1 VYLSNRTLGQL
12 KGEKMKFL
20 ADMAHKRRWLVLAIW
35 IFAIVGVGGA
45 AKSAGTAFSSSF
57 QLPDT
62 ESSRV
67 QEILSKEFPA
77 QRGDSSQIVFES
89 KEKLTTP
96 ENQAII
102 EKLMTA
108 VANSPIVESVD
119 SPFDPRFAALNP
131 SQNIGFATVHFNSSA
146 QDLEKTEI
154 KQVVEVA
161 KSFESESLQINLSG
175 AVIKLANAV
184 EPSSSEMIAML
195 AAFLVLLYTF
205 GSLVATLVPIVVAVF
220 ALAIGSAFVGLA
232 SNFIN
237 MADFAP
243 ILASLVGLGVGIDY
257 ALFIVTRFRRGI
269 HEGKSVQESIRTA
282 LTTSGR
288 SVLFAGIIVCISMLG
303 LFTVGLSFLSGVG
316 VAAAISVT
324 VSMIA
329 SLTLLPALLSIIGK
343 NIDRLRIPFKK
354 LHSEE
359 EGGNRWKKWADK
371 IQAHP
376 VRWAVSST
384 LILLFI
390 CVPVTQ
396 IRLGASDS
404 GNDAVGTTTRQAYDT
419 LAKGF
424 GPGFNGPITMLADV
438 SKQTSEDAANKA
450 IEIIKAQPEVAAVLP
465 AIPTKNGRYQLI
477 TVYPK
482 SSPQS
487 EETNNFIS
495 ELREEI
501 IPEIQ
506 SETGVSIQVGGI
518 VAIFKDFG
526 DVLTSKLLNFILT
539 VVILSMLLLM
549 ILFRSILIPIK
560 AALMNLLSIC
570 AAFGVVV
577 AGFQWGWFEPIFGT
591 SAGPIESFL
600 PIMLFAILFGLS
612 MDYEVFLVSR
622 IHEEWIKSG
631 NSRDSVS
638 KGLAATGSIITA
650 AAAIMIVVF
659 MAFVF
664 LGERTIQLFGVGLA
678 VAVLIDATIIRSTLV
693 PSLMQLAG
701 KWNWYLPSAIEKRL
715 PKVRLE
721 E

>member
-1 VYLSNRTLGQL
+1 
-12 KGEKMKFL
+12 MKFL
-20 ADMAHKRRWLVLAIW
+20 ADIAHKRRWIVLLIW
-35 IFAIVGVGGA
+35 VFLITGVGGA

-57 QLPDT
+57 ELPDT

-67 QEILSKEFPA
+67 QAILAQQFPS
-77 QRGDSSQIVFES
+77 QRGDSTQIVMES
-89 KEKLTTP
+89 QGNLTSA
-96 ENQAII
+96 ENQVTIQKMLA
-102 EKLMTA
+102 EVSK
-108 VANSPIVESVD
+108 SPIVESID
-119 SPFDPRFAALNP
+119 SPFDPRFAALSTN
-131 SQNIGFATVHFNSSA
+131 QRIGFATVHFNDSA
-146 QDLEKTEI
+146 QELPKKEVNAVID
-154 KQVVEVA
+154 VA
-161 KSFESESLQINLSG
+161 KSFETADLKVNLSG
-175 AVIKLANAV
+175 AVIKLANAT
-184 EPSSSEMIAML
+184 PSVKTSEMVAIL

-205 GSLVATLVPIVVAVF
+205 GSLVATMVPIIVAVF
-220 ALAIGSAFVGLA
+220 ALAVGSAFVGLA
-232 SNFIN
+232 SNSIM

-243 ILASLVGLGVGIDY
+243 ILASLIGLGVGIDY
-257 ALFIVTRFRRGI
+257 ALFIVTRFRRAI
-269 HEGKSVQESIRTA
+269 HEGKSVQESIRIA
-282 LTTSGR
+282 MTTSGR

-316 VAAAISVT
+316 VAAAISV
-324 VSMIA
+324 VISMIA
-329 SLTLLPALLSIIGK
+329 SITLLPALLSIIGK
-343 NIDRLRIPFKK
+343 NIDRLKIPFKK

-359 EGGNRWKKWADK
+359 EGGKGWKKWADK
-371 IQAHP
+371 IQTHP

-390 CVPVTQ
+390 CLPVTQ

-438 SKQTSEDAANKA
+438 SNQKMIDGTQKA
-450 IEIIKAQPEVAAVLP
+450 IEIIKAQPDVAAVLP
-465 AIPTKNGRYQLI
+465 AIPTQDGKYQLI

-487 EETNNFIS
+487 EETSDFIT
-495 ELREEI
+495 ELREDV
-501 IPEIQ
+501 IPAIQ
-506 SETGVSIQVGGI
+506 KETGVTFQVGGI

-549 ILFRSILIPIK
+549 ILFRSLLIPIK
-560 AALMNLLSIC
+560 AAAMNLLSIC

-622 IHEEWIKSG
+622 IHEEWMKSK
-631 NSRDSVS
+631 NSKDSVS

-693 PSLMQLAG
+693 PSFMQLAG
-701 KWNWYLPSAIEKRL
+701 KWNWYLPSFIDKRL
-715 PKVRLE
+715 PKIRLE

>member
-1 VYLSNRTLGQL
+1 
-12 KGEKMKFL
+12 M
-20 ADMAHKRRWLVLAIW
+20 
-35 IFAIVGVGGA
+35 
-45 AKSAGTAFSSSF
+45 
-57 QLPDT
+57 
-62 ESSRV
+62 ES
-67 QEILSKEFPA
+67 Q
-77 QRGDSSQIVFES
+77 GN
-89 KEKLTTP
+89 LTSV
-96 ENQAII
+96 ENQATIQKMLA
-102 EKLMTA
+102 E
-108 VANSPIVESVD
+108 VAKSPIVESID
-119 SPFDPRFAALNP
+119 SPFDPRFAALSTNQ
-131 SQNIGFATVHFNSSA
+131 SIGFATVHFNDSA
-146 QDLEKTEI
+146 QELPKDEVNAI
-154 KQVVEVA
+154 VDVA
-161 KSFESESLQINLSG
+161 KSFETADLKVNLSG
-175 AVIKLANAV
+175 AVIKMANAT
-184 EPSSSEMIAML
+184 PSVKTSEIVAIL

-205 GSLVATLVPIVVAVF
+205 GSLVATMVPIIVAVF
-220 ALAIGSAFVGLA
+220 ALAVGSALVGIA
-232 SNFIN
+232 SNSIM

-243 ILASLVGLGVGIDY
+243 ILASLIGLGVGIDY
-257 ALFIVTRFRRGI
+257 ALFIVTRFRRAI
-269 HEGKSVQESIRTA
+269 HEGKSVQESIRIA
-282 LTTSGR
+282 MTTSGR

-316 VAAAISVT
+316 VASAISVII
-324 VSMIA
+324 SMIA
-329 SLTLLPALLSIIGK
+329 SITLLPALLSVIGK
-343 NIDRLRIPFKK
+343 NIDRLKIPFKK

-359 EGGNRWKKWADK
+359 EGGKGWKKWAER

-376 VRWAVSST
+376 VRWAISST

-390 CVPVTQ
+390 CLPVTQ

-438 SKQTSEDAANKA
+438 SNQKSIDGTQKA
-450 IEIIKAQPEVAAVLP
+450 IEIIKAQPDVAAILP
-465 AIPTKNGRYQLI
+465 AIPTQDGKYQLI
-477 TVYPK
+477 TIYPK

-487 EETNNFIS
+487 EETSDFIT
-495 ELREEI
+495 ELREDV
-501 IPEIQ
+501 IPTIEK
-506 SETGVSIQVGGI
+506 ETGVTFQVGGI

-549 ILFRSILIPIK
+549 ILFRSLLIPIK
-560 AALMNLLSIC
+560 AATMNLLSIC

-622 IHEEWIKSG
+622 IHEEWMKSK
-631 NSRDSVS
+631 NSKDSVS

-678 VAVLIDATIIRSTLV
+678 VAVLIDATIIRSNLV
-693 PSLMQLAG
+693 PSVMQLAG
-701 KWNWYLPSAIEKRL
+701 KWNWYLPSAIDKRL
-715 PKVRLE
+715 PKIRLE

>member
-1 VYLSNRTLGQL
+1 
-12 KGEKMKFL
+12 MKFL
-20 ADMAHKRRWLVLAIW
+20 ADLAHKRRWIVVAVWL
-35 IFAIVGVGGA
+35 FAMVGIGGA
-45 AKSAGTAFSSSF
+45 AQSAGTAFSSSF
-57 QLPDT
+57 ELPDT

-67 QEILSKEFPA
+67 QEILSQQFPA
-77 QRGDSSQIVFES
+77 QRGDSTQIVIES
-89 KEKLTTP
+89 QSQLTSA
-96 ENQAII
+96 ENQATI
-102 EKLMTA
+102 ERMLDK
-108 VANSPIVESVD
+108 VATSPIVESID
-119 SPFDPRFAALNP
+119 SPFDPRFAAL
-131 SQNIGFATVHFNSSA
+131 SEEQKIGFATVHFNDSA
-146 QDLEKTEI
+146 QELPKEEI
-154 KQVVEVA
+154 NKVVDIA
-161 KSFESESLQINLSG
+161 KSFETSDLKINLSG
-175 AVIKLANAV
+175 AVIKLANSAPSVKTSEIVAV
-184 EPSSSEMIAML
+184 L

-205 GSLVATLVPIVVAVF
+205 GSLVATMVPIIVAVF
-220 ALAIGSAFVGLA
+220 ALAVGSALVGLV
-232 SNFIN
+232 SNSIM

-257 ALFIVTRFRRGI
+257 ALFIVTRFRRAI
-269 HEGKSVQESIRTA
+269 HEGKTVHESIRIA

-288 SVLFAGIIVCISMLG
+288 SVLFAGMIVCISMLG
-303 LFTVGLSFLSGVG
+303 LFTIGLSFLSGVG

-324 VSMIA
+324 ISMIA

-343 NIDRLRIPFKK
+343 NIDRLKIPFKK

-359 EGGNRWKKWADK
+359 EGGKGWKKWADK

-376 VRWAVSST
+376 VRWAVSSI
-384 LILLFI
+384 LVLLFI

-438 SKQTSEDAANKA
+438 SNQNSAEAAQTA
-450 IEIIKAQPEVAAVLP
+450 IEMIKSQPEVATVLP
-465 AIPTKNGRYQLI
+465 AIPTRDGKYQLI

-482 SSPQS
+482 NSPQS
-487 EETNNFIS
+487 EETNDFIT
-495 ELREEI
+495 ELRQEV
-501 IPEIQ
+501 IPAIQ
-506 SETGVSIQVGGI
+506 KETGVTFQVGGI
-518 VAIFKDFG
+518 VAVFKDFG

-549 ILFRSILIPIK
+549 VLFRSILIPIK
-560 AALMNLLSIC
+560 AAAMNLLSIC
-570 AAFGVVV
+570 AAFGAIV

-612 MDYEVFLVSR
+612 MDYEVFLVAR
-622 IHEEWIKSG
+622 IHEEWMKSKD
-631 NSRDSVS
+631 SKESVS

-659 MAFVF
+659 LAFVF

-715 PKVRLE
+715 PRIRLE

>member
-1 VYLSNRTLGQL
+1 
-12 KGEKMKFL
+12 MKFL
-20 ADMAHKRRWLVLAIW
+20 ADFTHKRRWIVLLIW
-35 IFAIVGVGGA
+35 VFAIMGIGGA

-57 QLPDT
+57 ELPDT

-67 QEILSKEFPA
+67 QEILSKEFMA
-77 QRGDSSQIVFES
+77 QRGDSTQIVLES
-89 KEKLTTP
+89 QGKLTSA
-96 ENQAII
+96 ENQATI
-102 EKLMTA
+102 EKLLSE
-108 VANSPIVESVD
+108 VRKSPIVDSID
-119 SPFDPRFAALNP
+119 SPFEPRFAALNANQ
-131 SQNIGFATVHFNSSA
+131 SIGFATVHFNGSA
-146 QDLEKTEI
+146 QELPKEEI
-154 KQVVEVA
+154 NKVVDIA
-161 KSFESESLQINLSG
+161 KSFESNDLKINLSG
-175 AVIKLANAV
+175 AVIKLANNA
-184 EPSSSEMIAML
+184 PSVKTSEMVAII

-205 GSLVATLVPIVVAVF
+205 GSLVATMVPIIVAVF
-220 ALAIGSAFVGLA
+220 ALAVGSALVGLA
-232 SNFIN
+232 SNSIM

-257 ALFIVTRFRRGI
+257 ALFIVTRFRRAI
-269 HEGKSVQESIRTA
+269 HEGKSVHESIRIA

-324 VSMIA
+324 ISMIA

-343 NIDRLRIPFKK
+343 NIDRLKIPFKK

-359 EGGNRWKKWADK
+359 EGGKGWKKWADK

-390 CVPVTQ
+390 CLPVTQ

-438 SKQTSEDAANKA
+438 SNQKSVDASQQA
-450 IEIIKAQPEVAAVLP
+450 IDMIKSQPEVAAVLP
-465 AIPTKNGRYQLI
+465 AIPTQDGKYQLI
-477 TVYPK
+477 TIYPK

-487 EETNNFIS
+487 EETSDFIT
-495 ELREEI
+495 ELREDV
-501 IPEIQ
+501 IPAIQ
-506 SETGVSIQVGGI
+506 KETGVTFQVGGI

-560 AALMNLLSIC
+560 AAAMNLLSIC

-622 IHEEWIKSG
+622 IHEEWMKSK
-631 NSRDSVS
+631 NSKESVS

-693 PSLMQLAG
+693 PSFMQLAG
-701 KWNWYLPSAIEKRL
+701 KWNWYLPNFLERKL

>member
-1 VYLSNRTLGQL
+1 
-12 KGEKMKFL
+12 MKFL
-20 ADMAHKRRWLVLAIW
+20 ADMAHKRRWAVLAVW
-35 IFAIVGVGGA
+35 IFAIIAVGGA
-45 AKSAGTAFSSSF
+45 AKSAGSAFSSSF
-57 QLPDT
+57 DLPDT

-67 QEILSKEFPA
+67 QEILSKEFPT
-77 QRGDSSQIVFES
+77 QSGDVSQIVFEAKGKLTS
-89 KEKLTTP
+89 IENKATVEKLIA
-96 ENQAII
+96 E
-102 EKLMTA
+102 
-108 VANSPIVESVD
+108 VATSSIVKSVD
-119 SPFDPRFAALNP
+119 SPFDPNVVALNP
-131 SQNIGFATVHFNSSA
+131 DQSIGFATIHFNGSA
-146 QDLEKTEI
+146 QELPKEEI
-154 KQVVEVA
+154 KKLVEVA
-161 KSFESESLQINLSG
+161 QSYENFGLEINLSG

-184 EPSSSEMIAML
+184 EPSSSEMIAIL

-220 ALAIGSAFVGLA
+220 ALAVGSALVSMT
-232 SNFIN
+232 SNWMEI
-237 MADFAP
+237 ADFAP

-257 ALFIVTRFRRGI
+257 ALFIVTRFRRAI
-269 HEGKSVQESIRTA
+269 HEGKTVHESIRIA
-282 LTTSGR
+282 MTTSGR

-316 VAAAISVT
+316 VAASISVII
-324 VSMIA
+324 SMIA

-359 EGGNRWKKWADK
+359 EGGRGWKKWADR
-371 IQAHP
+371 IQVHP

-390 CVPVTQ
+390 CLPVTQ

-419 LAKGF
+419 LSRGF
-424 GPGFNGPITMLADV
+424 GAGFNGPITMLADTSNQNNGDAV
-438 SKQTSEDAANKA
+438 SRVVD
-450 IEIIKAQPEVAAVLP
+450 IIKAQPDVEAVLP
-465 AIPTKNGRYQLI
+465 AIPTQDGMYQLI

-487 EETNNFIS
+487 EETSNFIS
-495 ELREEI
+495 EFREEV
-501 IPEIQ
+501 IPEI
-506 SETGVSIQVGGI
+506 ERATGVSVQVGGL
-518 VAIFKDFG
+518 VATFKDFG
-526 DVLTSKLLNFILT
+526 DVLTSKLLTFILS

-549 ILFRSILIPIK
+549 ILFRSFLIPIK
-560 AALMNLLSIC
+560 AAAMNLLSIC

-622 IHEEWIKSG
+622 IHEEWIKSK
-631 NSRDSVS
+631 NSKESVS

-678 VAVLIDATIIRSTLV
+678 VAVLIDATIIRATLV

-701 KWNWYLPSAIEKRL
+701 KWNWYLPNFIEKRL

>member
-1 VYLSNRTLGQL
+1 MV
-12 KGEKMKFL
+12 
-20 ADMAHKRRWLVLAIW
+20 HKRRWLVVAVWL
-35 IFAIVGVGGA
+35 FAIVSVGGA
-45 AKSAGTAFSSSF
+45 AKSAGSAFSSSF
-57 QLPDT
+57 DLPDT

-67 QEILSKEFPA
+67 QEILAKEFPA
-77 QRGDSSQIVFES
+77 QRGDSSQIVIEATG
-89 KEKLTTP
+89 KLTSPDNRAT
-96 ENQAII
+96 I
-102 EKLMTA
+102 ERLMA
-108 VANSPIVESVD
+108 EVAKSPIVESID
-119 SPFDPRFAALNP
+119 SPFDPRSAALNAEE
-131 SQNIGFATVHFNSSA
+131 NIGFATVHFNDRA
-146 QDLEKTEI
+146 QELSKEEI
-154 KQVVEVA
+154 KNVVEVA
-161 KSFESESLQINLSG
+161 QSFESASLEINLSG

-184 EPSSSEMIAML
+184 EPSSSEAIAIL

-220 ALAIGSAFVGLA
+220 ALAVGSALVSIT
-232 SNFIN
+232 SNAMPI
-237 MADFAP
+237 ADFAP

-257 ALFIVTRFRRGI
+257 ALFIVTRFRRAI
-269 HEGKSVQESIRTA
+269 HEGKTVQESIRIA
-282 LTTSGR
+282 MTTSGR

-303 LFTVGLSFLSGVG
+303 LFTVGLSFLNGVG
-316 VAAAISVT
+316 VAASISVII
-324 VSMIA
+324 SMIA
-329 SLTLLPALLSIIGK
+329 SLTLLPAFLSIIGK

-354 LHSEE
+354 LHQEE
-359 EGGNRWKKWADK
+359 EGGKGWKKWADK

-404 GNDAVGTTTRQAYDT
+404 GNDPVGSTTRQAYDT

-438 SKQTSEDAANKA
+438 SNQKSADSALRAV
-450 IEIIKAQPEVAAVLP
+450 EIIKSQSDVATVLP
-465 AIPTKNGRYQLI
+465 AIPTQDGKYQLI

-487 EETNNFIS
+487 EETSDFIS
-495 ELREEI
+495 ELREEV
-501 IPEIQ
+501 IPAIER
-506 SETGVSIQVGGI
+506 ETGVSIQVGGL

-526 DVLTSKLLNFILT
+526 DVLTSKLLPFILS

-560 AALMNLLSIC
+560 AAGMNLLSIC

-622 IHEEWIKSG
+622 IHEEWIKTG
-631 NSRDSVS
+631 NSKESVS

-701 KWNWYLPSAIEKRL
+701 RWNWYLPNFIERKL

>member
-1 VYLSNRTLGQL
+1 
-12 KGEKMKFL
+12 MKFL
-20 ADMAHKRRWLVLAIW
+20 ADMAHKRRWVVVALW
-35 IFAIVGVGGA
+35 IFAIVAVGGA
-45 AKSAGTAFSSSF
+45 AKSAGSAFSSSF
-57 QLPDT
+57 DLPDT

-67 QEILSKEFPA
+67 QEILAKEFPT
-77 QRGDSSQIVFES
+77 QSGDMSQIVIEA
-89 KEKLTTP
+89 KEKLTTA
-96 ENQAII
+96 ENQAVV
-102 EKLMTA
+102 EKLMA
-108 VANSPIVESVD
+108 EVATSPIVKSID
-119 SPFDPRFAALNP
+119 SPFDPRTAAL
-131 SQNIGFATVHFNSSA
+131 SADQRIGFATIHFNGSA
-146 QDLEKTEI
+146 QELPKEEI
-154 KQVVEVA
+154 KKIVEVA
-161 KSFESESLQINLSG
+161 QSYENAGLEINLSG

-184 EPSSSEMIAML
+184 EPSSSEMIAIL

-205 GSLVATLVPIVVAVF
+205 GSLVATLVPIIVAVF
-220 ALAIGSAFVGLA
+220 ALAVGSALVA
-232 SNFIN
+232 MTSNWMPI
-237 MADFAP
+237 ADFAP

-257 ALFIVTRFRRGI
+257 ALFIVTRFRRAI
-269 HEGKSVQESIRTA
+269 HEGKSVHESIRIA
-282 LTTSGR
+282 MTTSGR

-303 LFTVGLSFLSGVG
+303 LFTVGLSFLNGVG
-316 VAAAISVT
+316 VAASISVII
-324 VSMIA
+324 SMIA
-329 SLTLLPALLSIIGK
+329 SLTLLPALLSIIGT

-354 LHSEE
+354 LHAEE
-359 EGGNRWKKWADK
+359 EGGKGWKKWADR

-376 VRWAVSST
+376 VRWATSSI

-404 GNDAVGTTTRQAYDT
+404 GNDPVGSTTRQAYDT

-438 SKQTSEDAANKA
+438 SSQKSTEATARVV
-450 IEIIKAQPEVAAVLP
+450 EIIKAQPDVAAVLP
-465 AIPTKNGRYQLI
+465 AIPTQDGKYQLI
-477 TVYPK
+477 TAYPK

-487 EETNNFIS
+487 AETSDFIN

-501 IPEIQ
+501 IPDIER
-506 SETGVSIQVGGI
+506 ETGVSIQVGGL
-518 VAIFKDFG
+518 VATFKDFG
-526 DVLTSKLLNFILT
+526 DVLTSKLLNFILA

-560 AALMNLLSIC
+560 AAAMNLLSIC

-622 IHEEWIKSG
+622 IHEEWIKTG
-631 NSRDSVS
+631 NSKDSVS

-701 KWNWYLPSAIEKRL
+701 RWNWYLPNFIERKL

>member
-1 VYLSNRTLGQL
+1 
-12 KGEKMKFL
+12 MKFL
-20 ADMAHKRRWLVLAIW
+20 ADIAHKRRWIVLLVWVFLIA
-35 IFAIVGVGGA
+35 GVGGA

-57 QLPDT
+57 ELPDT

-67 QEILSKEFPA
+67 QEILAKQFPA
-77 QRGDSSQIVFES
+77 QRGDSTQIVMES
-89 KEKLTTP
+89 QGNLTSV
-96 ENQAII
+96 ENQATI
-102 EKLMTA
+102 EKMLA
-108 VANSPIVESVD
+108 EVAKSPIVESID
-119 SPFDPRFAALNP
+119 SPFDPRFAALSTNQ
-131 SQNIGFATVHFNSSA
+131 SIGFATVHFNDSA
-146 QDLEKTEI
+146 QELPKDEVNA
-154 KQVVEVA
+154 VVDVA
-161 KSFESESLQINLSG
+161 KSFETTDLKVNLSG
-175 AVIKLANAV
+175 AVIKMANAT
-184 EPSSSEMIAML
+184 PSVKTSEIVAIL

-205 GSLVATLVPIVVAVF
+205 GSLVATMVPIIVAVF
-220 ALAIGSAFVGLA
+220 ALAVGSALVGIA
-232 SNFIN
+232 SNSIM

-243 ILASLVGLGVGIDY
+243 ILASLIGLGVGIDY
-257 ALFIVTRFRRGI
+257 ALFIVTRFRRAI
-269 HEGKSVQESIRTA
+269 HEGKSVQESIRIA
-282 LTTSGR
+282 MTTSGR

-316 VAAAISVT
+316 VASAISVII
-324 VSMIA
+324 SMIA
-329 SLTLLPALLSIIGK
+329 SITLLPALLSVIGN
-343 NIDRLRIPFKK
+343 NIDRLKIPFKK

-359 EGGNRWKKWADK
+359 EGGKGWKKWAER

-376 VRWAVSST
+376 VRWAISST
-384 LILLFI
+384 LVLLFI
-390 CVPVTQ
+390 CLPVTQ

-438 SKQTSEDAANKA
+438 SNQKSIDGTQKA
-450 IEIIKAQPEVAAVLP
+450 IEIIKAQPDVAAILP
-465 AIPTKNGRYQLI
+465 AIPTQDGKYQLI
-477 TVYPK
+477 TIYPK

-487 EETNNFIS
+487 EETSDFIT
-495 ELREEI
+495 ELREDV
-501 IPEIQ
+501 IPTIEK
-506 SETGVSIQVGGI
+506 ETGVTFQVGGI

-539 VVILSMLLLM
+539 VVVLSMLLLM
-549 ILFRSILIPIK
+549 ILFRSLLIPIK
-560 AALMNLLSIC
+560 AAAMNLLSIC

-622 IHEEWIKSG
+622 IHEEWMKSK
-631 NSRDSVS
+631 NSKESVS

-650 AAAIMIVVF
+650 AAAIMIVAF

-693 PSLMQLAG
+693 PSFMQLAG
-701 KWNWYLPSAIEKRL
+701 KWNWYLPSVIDKRL
-715 PKVRLE
+715 PKIRLE

>member
-1 VYLSNRTLGQL
+1 
-12 KGEKMKFL
+12 MKFL
-20 ADMAHKRRWLVLAIW
+20 ADMAHKRRWIVMFIW
-35 IFAIVGVGGA
+35 VFAIVVVGGA

-57 QLPDT
+57 ELPDT

-67 QEILSKEFPA
+67 QEILAKEFPA
-77 QRGDSSQIVFES
+77 QRGDSTQIVIES
-89 KEKLTTP
+89 QGKLTSV
-96 ENQAII
+96 ENQATI
-102 EKLMTA
+102 EKLMA
-108 VANSPIVESVD
+108 EVNNSPIVKSVD
-119 SPFDPRFAALNP
+119 SPFDSRFAAL
-131 SQNIGFATVHFNSSA
+131 SADQSIGFATVHFNGSA
-146 QDLEKTEI
+146 RDLPKEEI
-154 KQVVEVA
+154 KKVVEVA
-161 KSFESESLQINLSG
+161 KNFETSDLKINLSG

-184 EPSSSEMIAML
+184 EPNSSEIIAIL

-205 GSLVATLVPIVVAVF
+205 GSLVATMVPIITAVF
-220 ALAIGSAFVGLA
+220 ALAVGSAFVGLA
-232 SNFIN
+232 SNSIM

-243 ILASLVGLGVGIDY
+243 ILASLIGLGVGIDY
-257 ALFIVTRFRRGI
+257 ALFIVTRFRRAI
-269 HEGKSVQESIRTA
+269 HEGKLVHESIRIA
-282 LTTSGR
+282 MTTSGR

-324 VSMIA
+324 ISMIA
-329 SLTLLPALLSIIGK
+329 SLTLLPALLSIIGT
-343 NIDRLRIPFKK
+343 NIDRLKIPFKK

-359 EGGNRWKKWADK
+359 EGGKGWKKWAEK

-424 GPGFNGPITMLADV
+424 GPGFNGPITMLADISNQKSV
-438 SKQTSEDAANKA
+438 DASQQA
-450 IEIIKAQPEVAAVLP
+450 IEMIKSQPEVAAVLP
-465 AIPTKNGRYQLI
+465 AIPTKDGKYQLI

-482 SSPQS
+482 NAPQS
-487 EETNNFIS
+487 EETNDFIT
-495 ELREEI
+495 ELRKDV
-501 IPEIQ
+501 IPAIQ
-506 SETGVSIQVGGI
+506 KETGVTFQVGGI

-526 DVLTSKLLNFILT
+526 DLLTSKLLNFILT

-560 AALMNLLSIC
+560 AAAMNLLSIC

-577 AGFQWGWFEPIFGT
+577 AGFQWGWFEPILGT
-591 SAGPIESFL
+591 SAGPIESFM
-600 PIMLFAILFGLS
+600 PIMLFAIVFGLS

-622 IHEEWIKSG
+622 IHEEWAKSK
-631 NSRDSVS
+631 NSKESVS

-693 PSLMQLAG
+693 PSFMQLAG
-701 KWNWYLPSAIEKRL
+701 KWNWYLPNFLERKL

-721 E
+721 K

>member
-1 VYLSNRTLGQL
+1 
-12 KGEKMKFL
+12 MKFL
-20 ADMAHKRRWLVLAIW
+20 ADFAHKRRWVVLAIW

-57 QLPDT
+57 ELPDT

-67 QEILSKEFPA
+67 QQILSEQFPA
-77 QRGDSSQIVFES
+77 QGGDSSQIVFET
-89 KEKLTTP
+89 KGKLTSP
-96 ENQAII
+96 ENQAIVA
-102 EKLMTA
+102 KLMA
-108 VANSPIVESVD
+108 EVATSPIVLSVD
-119 SPFDPRFAALNP
+119 SPFEPRFAALNP
-131 SQNIGFATVHFNSSA
+131 NQNIGFATIHFNGSA
-146 QDLEKTEI
+146 QELPKEEI
-154 KQVVEVA
+154 KKVVEIA
-161 KSFESESLQINLSG
+161 KSYESPNLDVNLSG

-184 EPSSSEMIAML
+184 EPSSSEMIAIL

-205 GSLVATLVPIVVAVF
+205 GSLVATLVPIIVAVF
-220 ALAIGSAFVGLA
+220 ALAVGSALVGLS
-232 SNFIN
+232 SNWIG

-257 ALFIVTRFRRGI
+257 ALFIVTRYRRAI
-269 HEGKSVQESIRTA
+269 HEGKSVQESIRIA

-303 LFTVGLSFLSGVG
+303 LFTVGLTFLSGVG

-359 EGGNRWKKWADK
+359 EGGKGWKKWADR
-371 IQAHP
+371 IQANP
-376 VRWAVSST
+376 VRWAISST
-384 LILLFI
+384 VILLFI
-390 CVPVTQ
+390 CLPVTQ

-438 SKQTSEDAANKA
+438 SNQNSVDATAKA
-450 IEIIKAQPEVAAVLP
+450 VEMIKAQPDVAEILP
-465 AIPTKNGRYQLI
+465 AIPTQDGKYQLI

-487 EETNNFIS
+487 EETSQFIS
-495 ELREEI
+495 ELREEV

-506 SETGVSIQVGGI
+506 KETGVNIQVGGI
-518 VAIFKDFG
+518 VAIFEDFG
-526 DVLTSKLLNFILT
+526 DVLTSKLLNFIFT
-539 VVILSMLLLM
+539 VVVLSMLLLM

-560 AALMNLLSIC
+560 AAAMNLLSIC

-622 IHEEWIKSG
+622 IHEEWMKTK
-631 NSRDSVS
+631 NSKESVS

-701 KWNWYLPSAIEKRL
+701 KWNWYLPSSLERRL
-715 PKVRLE
+715 PKIRLE

>member
-1 VYLSNRTLGQL
+1 
-12 KGEKMKFL
+12 MKFL
-20 ADMAHKRRWLVLAIW
+20 ADMAHKRRWIVLFIW
-35 IFAIVGVGGA
+35 VFAIVGIGGA

-57 QLPDT
+57 ELPYT

-67 QEILSKEFPA
+67 QEILAKEFPA
-77 QRGDSSQIVFES
+77 QRGDSTQIVIES
-89 KEKLTTP
+89 QGKLTSA
-96 ENQAII
+96 ENQANI
-102 EKLMTA
+102 EKLIA
-108 VANSPIVESVD
+108 EVGKSPIVESVD
-119 SPFDPRFAALNP
+119 SPFDPRFAAL
-131 SQNIGFATVHFNSSA
+131 SADQSIGFATVHFNGSA
-146 QDLEKTEI
+146 RDLPKEEI
-154 KQVVEVA
+154 KKVVEVA
-161 KSFESESLQINLSG
+161 KTFETSDLKINLSG

-184 EPSSSEMIAML
+184 EPSSSEMIAIL

-205 GSLVATLVPIVVAVF
+205 GSLVATMVPIITAVF
-220 ALAIGSAFVGLA
+220 ALAVGSALVGLA
-232 SNFIN
+232 SNSIM

-243 ILASLVGLGVGIDY
+243 ILASLIGLGVGIDY
-257 ALFIVTRFRRGI
+257 ALFIVTRFRRAI
-269 HEGKSVQESIRTA
+269 HEGKSVHESIRIA

-324 VSMIA
+324 ISMIA

-343 NIDRLRIPFKK
+343 NIDRLKIPFKK
-354 LHSEE
+354 LHSED
-359 EGGNRWKKWADK
+359 EGGKGWKKWADK
-371 IQAHP
+371 IQANP

-438 SKQTSEDAANKA
+438 SNQKSVDASQRA
-450 IEIIKAQPEVAAVLP
+450 IDMIKSQPEVAAVLP
-465 AIPTKNGRYQLI
+465 AIPTQDGKYQLI

-482 SSPQS
+482 NAPQS
-487 EETNNFIS
+487 EETSDFITD
-495 ELREEI
+495 LREDV
-501 IPEIQ
+501 IPAIEK
-506 SETGVSIQVGGI
+506 ETGVTFQVGGI

-526 DVLTSKLLNFILT
+526 DVLTSKLLKFILT

-560 AALMNLLSIC
+560 AAAMNLLSIC

-622 IHEEWIKSG
+622 IHEEWMKSK
-631 NSRDSVS
+631 NSKESVS

-693 PSLMQLAG
+693 PSFMQLAG
-701 KWNWYLPSAIEKRL
+701 KWNWYLPNFLERKL

>member
-1 VYLSNRTLGQL
+1 
-12 KGEKMKFL
+12 MKFL
-20 ADMAHKRRWLVLAIW
+20 ADMAHKRRWLVLAVW
-35 IFAIVGVGGA
+35 IFAIVAVGGA
-45 AKSAGTAFSSSF
+45 AKSAGSAFSSSF

-67 QEILSKEFPA
+67 QDILSKEFPT
-77 QRGDSSQIVFES
+77 QSGDISQIVFEA
-89 KEKLTTP
+89 KGKLTTA
-96 ENQAII
+96 ENQATI
-102 EKLMTA
+102 EKLMAEVGT
-108 VANSPIVESVD
+108 SPIVKSID
-119 SPFDPRFAALNP
+119 SPFDPRTAALN
-131 SQNIGFATVHFNSSA
+131 SDQSIGFATIHFNGSA
-146 QDLEKTEI
+146 QELPKEEI
-154 KQVVEVA
+154 KKVVEVA
-161 KSFESESLQINLSG
+161 QSYESSGLEINLSG

-184 EPSSSEMIAML
+184 EPSSSEMIAIL

-220 ALAIGSAFVGLA
+220 ALAVGSALVA
-232 SNFIN
+232 IVSNSMQI
-237 MADFAP
+237 ADFAP

-257 ALFIVTRFRRGI
+257 ALFIVTRFRRAI
-269 HEGKSVQESIRTA
+269 HEGKSVHESIRIA
-282 LTTSGR
+282 MTTSGR

-316 VAAAISVT
+316 VAASISVII
-324 VSMIA
+324 SMIA

-354 LHSEE
+354 LHAEE
-359 EGGNRWKKWADK
+359 EGGKGWKKWADR
-371 IQAHP
+371 IQANP

-390 CVPVTQ
+390 CLPVTQ

-404 GNDAVGTTTRQAYDT
+404 GNDPVGTTTRQAYDT

-424 GPGFNGPITMLADV
+424 GAGFNGPITMLADV
-438 SKQTSEDAANKA
+438 SNQNSAEATSRVVET
-450 IEIIKAQPEVAAVLP
+450 IKSQPDVAAVLP
-465 AIPTKNGRYQLI
+465 AIPTQDGKYQLI

-487 EETNNFIS
+487 EETSDLIS
-495 ELREEI
+495 ELREEV
-501 IPEIQ
+501 IPGIEK
-506 SETGVSIQVGGI
+506 ETGVSIQVGGL

-526 DVLTSKLLNFILT
+526 DVLTSKLLNFILS

-549 ILFRSILIPIK
+549 VLFRSILIPIK
-560 AALMNLLSIC
+560 AAAMNLLSIC

-577 AGFQWGWFEPIFGT
+577 AGFQWGWFEPIFGS

-622 IHEEWIKSG
+622 IHEEWMKSG
-631 NSRDSVS
+631 DSKGSVS

-701 KWNWYLPSAIEKRL
+701 RWNWYLPNFIEKRL
-715 PKVRLE
+715 PKIRLE

>member
-1 VYLSNRTLGQL
+1 
-12 KGEKMKFL
+12 MKFL
-20 ADMAHKRRWLVLAIW
+20 ADMAHKRRWLVLAVW

-57 QLPDT
+57 ELPDT

-77 QRGDSSQIVFES
+77 QGGDSSQIVFEVNG
-89 KEKLTTP
+89 KLTEP
-96 ENQAII
+96 NNQAIV
-102 EKLMTA
+102 EKLMA
-108 VANSPIVESVD
+108 EVATSPIVDSID

-131 SQNIGFATVHFNSSA
+131 DQSIGFATIHFNGSA
-146 QDLEKTEI
+146 QDMPKEEI
-154 KQVVEVA
+154 KKVVEIS
-161 KSFESESLQINLSG
+161 KSYESANLQINLSG

-184 EPSSSEMIAML
+184 EPSSSELIAIL

-220 ALAIGSAFVGLA
+220 ALAIASALVGLS
-232 SNFIN
+232 SNWIP

-243 ILASLVGLGVGIDY
+243 ILASLIGLGVGIDY
-257 ALFIVTRFRRGI
+257 ALFIVTRFRRAI
-269 HEGKSVQESIRTA
+269 HEGKSVQESIRIA

-324 VSMIA
+324 ISMIA
-329 SLTLLPALLSIIGK
+329 SLTLLPALLSIIGTK
-343 NIDRLRIPFKK
+343 IDRLKIPFKK

-359 EGGNRWKKWADK
+359 EGGKGWKKWADR

-376 VRWAVSST
+376 VRWAISST

-390 CVPVTQ
+390 CLPVTE

-438 SKQTSEDAANKA
+438 SNQKSAESTAQAVAM
-450 IEIIKAQPEVAAVLP
+450 IKAQPEVAAILP
-465 AIPTKNGRYQLI
+465 AIPTQDGKYQLI
-477 TVYPK
+477 TVYPT

-487 EETNNFIS
+487 EETSQFIKD
-495 ELREEI
+495 LRSEI
-501 IPEIQ
+501 IPDIA
-506 SETGVSIQVGGI
+506 SKTGVTIQVGGI
-518 VAIFKDFG
+518 VAIFEDFG
-526 DVLTSKLLNFILT
+526 NVLTSKLLNFILT

-560 AALMNLLSIC
+560 AAAMNLLSIC

-622 IHEEWIKSG
+622 IHEEWIKSRD
-631 NSRDSVS
+631 SKDSVS

-701 KWNWYLPSAIEKRL
+701 KWNWYLPNFIEKRL
-715 PKVRLE
+715 PRVRLKE
-721 E
+721 

>member
-1 VYLSNRTLGQL
+1 
-12 KGEKMKFL
+12 
-20 ADMAHKRRWLVLAIW
+20 
-35 IFAIVGVGGA
+35 
-45 AKSAGTAFSSSF
+45 
-57 QLPDT
+57 LP
-62 ESSRV
+62 
-67 QEILSKEFPA
+67 KE
-77 QRGDSSQIVFES
+77 
-89 KEKLTTP
+89 
-96 ENQAII
+96 
-102 EKLMTA
+102 
-108 VANSPIVESVD
+108 
-119 SPFDPRFAALNP
+119 
-131 SQNIGFATVHFNSSA
+131 
-146 QDLEKTEI
+146 EI
-154 KQVVEVA
+154 KKVVEVA
-161 KSFESESLQINLSG
+161 KNFETSDLKINLSG

-184 EPSSSEMIAML
+184 EPNSSEIIAIL

-205 GSLVATLVPIVVAVF
+205 GSLVATMVPIITAVF
-220 ALAIGSAFVGLA
+220 ALAVGSAFVGLA
-232 SNFIN
+232 SNSIM

-243 ILASLVGLGVGIDY
+243 ILASLIGLGVGIDY
-257 ALFIVTRFRRGI
+257 ALFIVTRFRRAI
-269 HEGKSVQESIRTA
+269 HEGKLVHESIRIA
-282 LTTSGR
+282 MTTSGR

-324 VSMIA
+324 ISMIA
-329 SLTLLPALLSIIGK
+329 SLTLLPALLSIIGT
-343 NIDRLRIPFKK
+343 NIDRLKIPFKK

-359 EGGNRWKKWADK
+359 EGGKGWKKWAEK

-384 LILLFI
+384 VILLFI

-424 GPGFNGPITMLADV
+424 GPGFNGPITMLADISNQKSV
-438 SKQTSEDAANKA
+438 DASQQA
-450 IEIIKAQPEVAAVLP
+450 IEMIKSQPEVAAVLP
-465 AIPTKNGRYQLI
+465 AIPTKDGKYQLI

-482 SSPQS
+482 NAPQS
-487 EETNNFIS
+487 EETNDFIT
-495 ELREEI
+495 ELRKDV
-501 IPEIQ
+501 IPAIQ
-506 SETGVSIQVGGI
+506 KETGVTFQVGGI

-526 DVLTSKLLNFILT
+526 DLLTSKLLNFILT

-560 AALMNLLSIC
+560 AAAMNLLSIC

-622 IHEEWIKSG
+622 IHEEWMKSK
-631 NSRDSVS
+631 NSKESVS

-693 PSLMQLAG
+693 PSFMQLAG
-701 KWNWYLPSAIEKRL
+701 KWNWYLPNFLERKL

>member
-1 VYLSNRTLGQL
+1 
-12 KGEKMKFL
+12 MKFL
-20 ADMAHKRRWLVLAIW
+20 ADMAHKRRWLVLAVW
-35 IFAIVGVGGA
+35 LFAIVAVGGA
-45 AKSAGTAFSSSF
+45 AKSAGSAFSSSF

-77 QRGDSSQIVFES
+77 QGGDSSQIVIEA
-89 KEKLTTP
+89 KGKLTSV
-96 ENQAII
+96 ENQAIV
-102 EKLMTA
+102 EKLMA
-108 VANSPIVESVD
+108 DVATSPIVKSVD
-119 SPFDPRFAALNP
+119 SPFDPRTAALN
-131 SQNIGFATVHFNSSA
+131 SDQSIGFATIHFNGSA
-146 QDLEKTEI
+146 QDLPKEEI
-154 KQVVEVA
+154 KKVVEVA
-161 KSFESESLQINLSG
+161 QSYENAGLEINLSG

-184 EPSSSEMIAML
+184 EPSSSEMIAIL

-220 ALAIGSAFVGLA
+220 ALAVGSALVA
-232 SNFIN
+232 IVSNSVQI
-237 MADFAP
+237 ADFAP

-257 ALFIVTRFRRGI
+257 ALFIVTRFRRAI
-269 HEGKSVQESIRTA
+269 HEGKSVHESIRIA
-282 LTTSGR
+282 MTTSGR

-316 VAAAISVT
+316 VAASISVII
-324 VSMIA
+324 SMIA

-354 LHSEE
+354 LHAEE
-359 EGGNRWKKWADK
+359 EGGKGWKKWADR

-404 GNDAVGTTTRQAYDT
+404 GNDPVGTTTRQAYDT

-438 SKQTSEDAANKA
+438 SNQKSADATSQVVD
-450 IEIIKAQPEVAAVLP
+450 IIKAQPDVAAVLP
-465 AIPTKNGRYQLI
+465 AIPTQDGKYQLI

-487 EETNNFIS
+487 EETSDFIS
-495 ELREEI
+495 ELREEV
-501 IPEIQ
+501 IPQIQ
-506 SETGVSIQVGGI
+506 KETGVSIQVGGL

-526 DVLTSKLLNFILT
+526 DVLTSKLVKFILS

-560 AALMNLLSIC
+560 AAAMNLLSIC

-622 IHEEWIKSG
+622 IHEEWMKTG
-631 NSRDSVS
+631 NSKESVS

-701 KWNWYLPSAIEKRL
+701 RWNWYLPNFIERKL
-715 PKVRLE
+715 PRVRLE

>member
-1 VYLSNRTLGQL
+1 
-12 KGEKMKFL
+12 
-20 ADMAHKRRWLVLAIW
+20 MAE
-35 IFAIVGVGGA
+35 VG
-45 AKSAGTAFSSSF
+45 T
-57 QLPDT
+57 
-62 ESSRV
+62 
-67 QEILSKEFPA
+67 
-77 QRGDSSQIVFES
+77 
-89 KEKLTTP
+89 
-96 ENQAII
+96 
-102 EKLMTA
+102 
-108 VANSPIVESVD
+108 SPIVKSID
-119 SPFDPRFAALNP
+119 SPFDPRTAALN
-131 SQNIGFATVHFNSSA
+131 SDQSIGFATIHFNGSA
-146 QDLEKTEI
+146 QELPKEEI
-154 KQVVEVA
+154 KKVVEVA
-161 KSFESESLQINLSG
+161 QSYESSGLEINLSG

-184 EPSSSEMIAML
+184 EPSSSEMIAIL

-220 ALAIGSAFVGLA
+220 ALAVGSALVA
-232 SNFIN
+232 IVSNSMQI
-237 MADFAP
+237 ADFAP

-257 ALFIVTRFRRGI
+257 ALFIVTRFRRAI
-269 HEGKSVQESIRTA
+269 HEGKSVHESIRIA
-282 LTTSGR
+282 MTTSGR

-316 VAAAISVT
+316 VAASISVII
-324 VSMIA
+324 SMIA

-354 LHSEE
+354 LHAEE
-359 EGGNRWKKWADK
+359 EGGIGWKKWADR

-390 CVPVTQ
+390 CLPVTQ

-404 GNDAVGTTTRQAYDT
+404 GNDPVGTTTRQAYDT

-424 GPGFNGPITMLADV
+424 GAGFNGPITMLADV
-438 SKQTSEDAANKA
+438 SNQNSADATSRVVET
-450 IEIIKAQPEVAAVLP
+450 IKSQPDVAAVLP
-465 AIPTKNGRYQLI
+465 AIPTQDGKYQLI

-487 EETNNFIS
+487 EETSDLIS
-495 ELREEI
+495 ELREEV
-501 IPEIQ
+501 IPGIEK
-506 SETGVSIQVGGI
+506 ETGVSIQVGGL

-526 DVLTSKLLNFILT
+526 DVLTSKLLNFILS

-549 ILFRSILIPIK
+549 VLFRSILIPIK
-560 AALMNLLSIC
+560 AAAMNLLSIC

-577 AGFQWGWFEPIFGT
+577 AGFQWGWFEPIFGS

-622 IHEEWIKSG
+622 IHEEWMKSG
-631 NSRDSVS
+631 DSKGSVS

-701 KWNWYLPSAIEKRL
+701 RWNWFLPNFIEKRL
-715 PKVRLE
+715 PKIRLE

>member
-1 VYLSNRTLGQL
+1 
-12 KGEKMKFL
+12 MKFL
-20 ADMAHKRRWLVLAIW
+20 ADFAHKRPWIVVGIWL
-35 IFAIVGVGGA
+35 FAIVGIGGA
-45 AKSAGTAFSSSF
+45 AQSAGTAFSSSF
-57 QLPDT
+57 ELPDT

-67 QEILSKEFPA
+67 QDILSKQFPA
-77 QRGDSSQIVFES
+77 QRGDSTQIVIES
-89 KEKLTTP
+89 QGQLTSA
-96 ENQAII
+96 ENQATI
-102 EKLMTA
+102 ETMLAK
-108 VANSPIVESVD
+108 VATSPIVESID
-119 SPFDPRFAALNP
+119 SLFDPRFAAL
-131 SQNIGFATVHFNSSA
+131 SKDQKIGFATVHFNDSA
-146 QDLEKTEI
+146 QELPKEEI
-154 KQVVEVA
+154 NNVVDIA
-161 KSFESESLQINLSG
+161 KSFETTDLKINLSG
-175 AVIKLANAV
+175 AVIKLANSA
-184 EPSSSEMIAML
+184 PSVKTSEMVAVL
-195 AAFLVLLYTF
+195 AAFLVLLYIF
-205 GSLVATLVPIVVAVF
+205 GSLVATMVPIIVAVF
-220 ALAIGSAFVGLA
+220 ALAVGSALVGLA
-232 SNFIN
+232 SNSIM

-257 ALFIVTRFRRGI
+257 ALFIVTRFRRAI
-269 HEGKSVQESIRTA
+269 HEGKTVHESIRIA

-303 LFTVGLSFLSGVG
+303 LFTIGLSFLSGVG

-324 VSMIA
+324 ISMIA

-343 NIDRLRIPFKK
+343 NIDRLKIPFKK

-359 EGGNRWKKWADK
+359 EGGKSWKKWADK

-376 VRWAVSST
+376 VRWAVSSI
-384 LILLFI
+384 LVLLFI

-438 SKQTSEDAANKA
+438 TNQNSADAAQIA
-450 IEIIKAQPEVAAVLP
+450 VEMIKSQSEVATVLP
-465 AIPTKNGRYQLI
+465 AIPTQDGKYQLI

-487 EETNNFIS
+487 EETNDFIT
-495 ELREEI
+495 ELREEV
-501 IPEIQ
+501 IPAINK
-506 SETGVSIQVGGI
+506 ETGITFQVGGI
-518 VAIFKDFG
+518 VAVFKDFG

-549 ILFRSILIPIK
+549 VLFRSILIPIK
-560 AALMNLLSIC
+560 AAAMNLLSIC

-612 MDYEVFLVSR
+612 MDYEVFLVAR
-622 IHEEWIKSG
+622 IHEEWMKSKD
-631 NSRDSVS
+631 SKESVS

-659 MAFVF
+659 LAFVF

-678 VAVLIDATIIRSTLV
+678 VAVFIDATIIRSTLV

-715 PKVRLE
+715 PRIRLE

>member
-1 VYLSNRTLGQL
+1 
-12 KGEKMKFL
+12 MKFL
-20 ADMAHKRRWLVLAIW
+20 ADMAHKRRWLVLAVW
-35 IFAIVGVGGA
+35 IFAIVAVGGA
-45 AKSAGTAFSSSF
+45 AKSAGSAFSSSF

-67 QEILSKEFPA
+67 QDILSKEFPT
-77 QRGDSSQIVFES
+77 QSGDISQIVFEA
-89 KEKLTTP
+89 KGKLTTA
-96 ENQAII
+96 ENQATI
-102 EKLMTA
+102 EKLMAEVGT
-108 VANSPIVESVD
+108 SPIVKSID
-119 SPFDPRFAALNP
+119 SPFDPRTAALN
-131 SQNIGFATVHFNSSA
+131 SDQSIGFATIHFNGSA
-146 QDLEKTEI
+146 QELPKEEI
-154 KQVVEVA
+154 KKVVEVA
-161 KSFESESLQINLSG
+161 QSYESSGLEINLSG

-184 EPSSSEMIAML
+184 EPSSSEMIAIL

-220 ALAIGSAFVGLA
+220 ALAVGSALVA
-232 SNFIN
+232 IVSNSMQI
-237 MADFAP
+237 ADFAP

-257 ALFIVTRFRRGI
+257 ALFIVTRFRRAI
-269 HEGKSVQESIRTA
+269 HEGKSVHESIRIA
-282 LTTSGR
+282 MTTSGR

-316 VAAAISVT
+316 VAASISVII
-324 VSMIA
+324 SMIA

-354 LHSEE
+354 LHAEE
-359 EGGNRWKKWADK
+359 EGGKGWKKWADR
-371 IQAHP
+371 IQANP

-390 CVPVTQ
+390 CLPVTQ

-404 GNDAVGTTTRQAYDT
+404 GNDPVGTTTRQAYDT

-424 GPGFNGPITMLADV
+424 GAGFNGPITMLADV
-438 SKQTSEDAANKA
+438 SNQNSAEATSRVVET
-450 IEIIKAQPEVAAVLP
+450 IKSQPDVAAVLP
-465 AIPTKNGRYQLI
+465 AIPTQDGKYQLI

-487 EETNNFIS
+487 EETSDLIS
-495 ELREEI
+495 ELREEV
-501 IPEIQ
+501 IPGIEK
-506 SETGVSIQVGGI
+506 ETGVGIQVGGL

-526 DVLTSKLLNFILT
+526 DVLTSKLLNFILS

-549 ILFRSILIPIK
+549 VLFRSILIPIK
-560 AALMNLLSIC
+560 AAAMNLLSIC

-577 AGFQWGWFEPIFGT
+577 AGFQWGWFEPIFGS

-622 IHEEWIKSG
+622 IHEEWMKSG
-631 NSRDSVS
+631 DSKGSVS

-701 KWNWYLPSAIEKRL
+701 RWNWYLPNFIEKRL
-715 PKVRLE
+715 PKIRLE

>member
-1 VYLSNRTLGQL
+1 
-12 KGEKMKFL
+12 MKFL
-20 ADMAHKRRWLVLAIW
+20 ADIAHKRRWIVLLVWVFLIA
-35 IFAIVGVGGA
+35 GVGGA

-57 QLPDT
+57 ELPDT

-67 QEILSKEFPA
+67 QEILAKQFPA
-77 QRGDSSQIVFES
+77 QRGDSTQIVMES
-89 KEKLTTP
+89 QGNLTSV
-96 ENQAII
+96 ENQATI
-102 EKLMTA
+102 EKMLA
-108 VANSPIVESVD
+108 EVAKSPIVESID
-119 SPFDPRFAALNP
+119 SPFDPRFAALSTNQ
-131 SQNIGFATVHFNSSA
+131 SIGFATVHFNDSA
-146 QDLEKTEI
+146 QELPKDEVNA
-154 KQVVEVA
+154 VVDVA
-161 KSFESESLQINLSG
+161 KSFETADLKVNLSG
-175 AVIKLANAV
+175 AVIKMANAT
-184 EPSSSEMIAML
+184 PSVKTSEIVAIL

-205 GSLVATLVPIVVAVF
+205 GSLVATMVPIIVAVF
-220 ALAIGSAFVGLA
+220 ALAVGSAFVGIA
-232 SNFIN
+232 SNSIM

-243 ILASLVGLGVGIDY
+243 ILASLIGLGVGIDY
-257 ALFIVTRFRRGI
+257 ALFIVTRFRRAI
-269 HEGKSVQESIRTA
+269 HEGKSVQESIRIA
-282 LTTSGR
+282 MTTSGR

-316 VAAAISVT
+316 VASAISVII
-324 VSMIA
+324 SMIA
-329 SLTLLPALLSIIGK
+329 SITLLPALLSVIGK
-343 NIDRLRIPFKK
+343 NIDRLKIPFKK

-359 EGGNRWKKWADK
+359 EGGKGWKKWAER

-376 VRWAVSST
+376 VRWAISST
-384 LILLFI
+384 LVLLFI
-390 CVPVTQ
+390 CLPVTQ

-438 SKQTSEDAANKA
+438 SNQKSIDGTQKA
-450 IEIIKAQPEVAAVLP
+450 IEIIKAQPDVAAILP
-465 AIPTKNGRYQLI
+465 AIPTQDGKYQLI
-477 TVYPK
+477 TIYPK

-487 EETNNFIS
+487 EETSDFIT
-495 ELREEI
+495 ELREDV
-501 IPEIQ
+501 IPTIEK
-506 SETGVSIQVGGI
+506 ETGVTFQVGGI

-549 ILFRSILIPIK
+549 ILFRSLLIPIK
-560 AALMNLLSIC
+560 AATMNLLSIC

-622 IHEEWIKSG
+622 IHEEWMKSK
-631 NSRDSVS
+631 NSKDSVS

-693 PSLMQLAG
+693 PSFMQLAG
-701 KWNWYLPSAIEKRL
+701 KWNWYLPSAIDKRL
-715 PKVRLE
+715 PKIRLE

>member
-1 VYLSNRTLGQL
+1 
-12 KGEKMKFL
+12 MKFL
-20 ADMAHKRRWLVLAIW
+20 ADIAHKRRWIVLLIW
-35 IFAIVGVGGA
+35 VFLIAGVGGA

-57 QLPDT
+57 ELPDT

-67 QEILSKEFPA
+67 QEILAKQFPA
-77 QRGDSSQIVFES
+77 QRGDSTQIVMES
-89 KEKLTTP
+89 QGNLTSV
-96 ENQAII
+96 ENQATI
-102 EKLMTA
+102 EKMLA
-108 VANSPIVESVD
+108 EVAKSPIVESID
-119 SPFDPRFAALNP
+119 SPFDPRFAALSTNQ
-131 SQNIGFATVHFNSSA
+131 SIGFATVHFNDSA
-146 QDLEKTEI
+146 QELPKDEVNA
-154 KQVVEVA
+154 VVDVA
-161 KSFESESLQINLSG
+161 KSFETADLKVNLSG
-175 AVIKLANAV
+175 AVIKMANAT
-184 EPSSSEMIAML
+184 PSVKTSEIVAIL

-205 GSLVATLVPIVVAVF
+205 GSLVATMVPIIVAVF
-220 ALAIGSAFVGLA
+220 ALAVGSALVGIA
-232 SNFIN
+232 SNSIM

-243 ILASLVGLGVGIDY
+243 ILASLIGLGVGIDY
-257 ALFIVTRFRRGI
+257 ALFIVTRFRRAI
-269 HEGKSVQESIRTA
+269 HEGKSVQESIRIA
-282 LTTSGR
+282 MTTSGR

-316 VAAAISVT
+316 VASAISVII
-324 VSMIA
+324 SMIA
-329 SLTLLPALLSIIGK
+329 SITLLPALLSVIGK
-343 NIDRLRIPFKK
+343 NVDRLKIPFKK

-359 EGGNRWKKWADK
+359 EGGKGWKKWAER

-376 VRWAVSST
+376 VRWAISST
-384 LILLFI
+384 LVLLFI
-390 CVPVTQ
+390 CLPVTQ

-404 GNDAVGTTTRQAYDT
+404 GNDVVGTTTRQAYDT

-438 SKQTSEDAANKA
+438 SNQKSIDGTQKA
-450 IEIIKAQPEVAAVLP
+450 IEIIKAQPDVAAILP
-465 AIPTKNGRYQLI
+465 AIPTQDGKYQLI
-477 TVYPK
+477 TIYPR

-487 EETNNFIS
+487 EETSDFIT
-495 ELREEI
+495 ELREDV
-501 IPEIQ
+501 IPTIEK
-506 SETGVSIQVGGI
+506 ETGVTFQVGGI

-549 ILFRSILIPIK
+549 ILFRSLLIPIK
-560 AALMNLLSIC
+560 AATMNLLSIC

-622 IHEEWIKSG
+622 IHEEWMKSK
-631 NSRDSVS
+631 NSKDSVS

-693 PSLMQLAG
+693 PSFMQLAG
-701 KWNWYLPSAIEKRL
+701 KWNWYLPSAIDKRL
-715 PKVRLE
+715 PKIRLE

>member
-1 VYLSNRTLGQL
+1 
-12 KGEKMKFL
+12 MKFL
-20 ADMAHKRRWLVLAIW
+20 ADVAHKRRWVVLIIW
-35 IFAIVGVGGA
+35 LMAIVGVGGA

-67 QEILSKEFPA
+67 QEILAKEFPA
-77 QRGDSSQIVFES
+77 QRGDSTQIVIES
-89 KEKLTTP
+89 TGNLTSP
-96 ENQAII
+96 ENQATI
-102 EKLMTA
+102 ERLM
-108 VANSPIVESVD
+108 VEVGKSPIVESID
-119 SPFDPRFAALNP
+119 SPYDSRFAALSP
-131 SQNIGFATVHFNSSA
+131 DQSIGFATVHFNDTA
-146 QDLEKTEI
+146 QELPKEEI
-154 KQVVEVA
+154 KNVVEIA
-161 KSFESESLQINLSG
+161 KTFETDDLKINLSG

-184 EPSSSEMIAML
+184 EPSSSEMIAIL

-205 GSLVATLVPIVVAVF
+205 GSLVATMVPIIVAVF
-220 ALAIGSAFVGLA
+220 ALAVGSALVGLA
-232 SNFIN
+232 SNSIA

-257 ALFIVTRFRRGI
+257 ALFIVTRFRRAI
-269 HEGKSVQESIRTA
+269 HEGKSVHESIRIA

-324 VSMIA
+324 ISMIA

-343 NIDRLRIPFKK
+343 NIDRLKIPFKK

-359 EGGNRWKKWADK
+359 EGGKGWKKWADK

-438 SKQTSEDAANKA
+438 SNQNSAEAAQIA
-450 IEIIKAQPEVAAVLP
+450 VEMIKSQPEVAAVLP
-465 AIPTKNGRYQLI
+465 AIPTQDGKYQLI

-487 EETNNFIS
+487 EETSDFIA
-495 ELREEI
+495 ELREDV
-501 IPEIQ
+501 IPAIQ
-506 SETGVSIQVGGI
+506 KETGVTFQVGGI

-549 ILFRSILIPIK
+549 VLFRSILIPIK
-560 AALMNLLSIC
+560 AAAMNLLSIC

-612 MDYEVFLVSR
+612 MDYEVFLVAR
-622 IHEEWIKSG
+622 IHEEWMKSKD
-631 NSRDSVS
+631 SKESVS

-715 PKVRLE
+715 PRIRLE

>member
-1 VYLSNRTLGQL
+1 
-12 KGEKMKFL
+12 MKFL
-20 ADMAHKRRWLVLAIW
+20 ADMAHKRRWLVLAVW
-35 IFAIVGVGGA
+35 LFAIVAVGGA
-45 AKSAGTAFSSSF
+45 AKSAGSAFSSSF

-77 QRGDSSQIVFES
+77 QGGDSSQIVIEA
-89 KEKLTTP
+89 KGKLTSV
-96 ENQAII
+96 ENQAIV
-102 EKLMTA
+102 EKLIA
-108 VANSPIVESVD
+108 DVATSPIVKSVD
-119 SPFDPRFAALNP
+119 SPFDPRTASLN
-131 SQNIGFATVHFNSSA
+131 SDQTIGFATIHFNGSA
-146 QDLEKTEI
+146 QDLPKEEI
-154 KQVVEVA
+154 KKVVEVA
-161 KSFESESLQINLSG
+161 QSYENAGLEINLSG

-184 EPSSSEMIAML
+184 EPSSSEMIAIL

-220 ALAIGSAFVGLA
+220 ALAVGSALVA
-232 SNFIN
+232 IVSNSVQI
-237 MADFAP
+237 ADFAP

-257 ALFIVTRFRRGI
+257 ALFIVTRFRRAI
-269 HEGKSVQESIRTA
+269 HEGKSVHESIRIA
-282 LTTSGR
+282 MTTSGR

-316 VAAAISVT
+316 VAASISVII
-324 VSMIA
+324 SMIA

-354 LHSEE
+354 LHPEE
-359 EGGNRWKKWADK
+359 EGGKGWKKWADR

-404 GNDAVGTTTRQAYDT
+404 GNDPVGTTTRQAYDT

-438 SKQTSEDAANKA
+438 SNQKSADATSQVVD
-450 IEIIKAQPEVAAVLP
+450 IIKAQPDVAAVLP
-465 AIPTKNGRYQLI
+465 AIPTQDGKYQLI

-487 EETNNFIS
+487 EETSDFIS
-495 ELREEI
+495 ELREEV
-501 IPEIQ
+501 IPQIQ
-506 SETGVSIQVGGI
+506 KETGVSIQVGGL

-526 DVLTSKLLNFILT
+526 DVLTSKLLKFILS

-560 AALMNLLSIC
+560 AAAMNLLSIC

-622 IHEEWIKSG
+622 IHEEWMKTG
-631 NSRDSVS
+631 NSKESVS

-701 KWNWYLPSAIEKRL
+701 RWNWYLPNFIERKL
-715 PKVRLE
+715 PRVRLE

>member
-1 VYLSNRTLGQL
+1 
-12 KGEKMKFL
+12 MKFL
-20 ADMAHKRRWLVLAIW
+20 ADMAHKRRWLVLAVW
-35 IFAIVGVGGA
+35 IFAIVAIGGA
-45 AKSAGTAFSSSF
+45 AKSAGTAFTSSF

-67 QEILSKEFPA
+67 QEILSSEFPA
-77 QRGDSSQIVFES
+77 QRGDSSQIVFEAS
-89 KEKLTTP
+89 GKLTTP
-96 ENQAII
+96 ENQATI
-102 EKLMTA
+102 EKLIA
-108 VANSPIVESVD
+108 EVAKSPIVESVD
-119 SPFDPRFAALNP
+119 SPFDPSFAALNP
-131 SQNIGFATVHFNSSA
+131 DQNIGFATVHFNGSA
-146 QDLEKTEI
+146 QELEKEEI
-154 KQVVEVA
+154 KNVVEIS
-161 KSFESESLQINLSG
+161 KSFESNELKINLSG

-184 EPSSSEMIAML
+184 EPSSSEMIAIL

-205 GSLVATLVPIVVAVF
+205 GSLVATFVPIIVAVF
-220 ALAIGSAFVGLA
+220 ALAVGSALVGMT
-232 SNFIN
+232 SNWMNI
-237 MADFAP
+237 AEFAP
-243 ILASLVGLGVGIDY
+243 TLASLVGLGVGIDY
-257 ALFIVTRFRRGI
+257 ALFIVTRYRRAV
-269 HEGKSVQESIRTA
+269 HEGKSVHESIRIA
-282 LTTSGR
+282 MTTSGR

-303 LFTVGLSFLSGVG
+303 LFTVGLSFLNGVG
-316 VAAAISVT
+316 VAAAISVII
-324 VSMIA
+324 SMIA

-354 LHSEE
+354 LHADE
-359 EGGNRWKKWADK
+359 EGGKGWKKWADK
-371 IQAHP
+371 IQNNP
-376 VRWAVSST
+376 IRWAVSST

-390 CVPVTQ
+390 CLPVTQ

-438 SKQTSEDAANKA
+438 SQQKSAESTAQVV
-450 IEIIKAQPEVAAVLP
+450 EIIKAQPDVAAVLP
-465 AIPTKNGRYQLI
+465 AIPTREGKYQLI

-487 EETNNFIS
+487 EETSHFIS

-501 IPEIQ
+501 IPGIQ
-506 SETGVSIQVGGI
+506 EQTGVSIQVGGL
-518 VAIFKDFG
+518 VAIFEDFG
-526 DVLTSKLLNFILT
+526 DVLTSKLLNFIFS

-560 AALMNLLSIC
+560 AAAMNLLSIC

-591 SAGPIESFL
+591 TAGPIESFL

-622 IHEEWIKSG
+622 IHEEYIKSG
-631 NSRDSVS
+631 NSKESVS

-659 MAFVF
+659 LAFVF

-693 PSLMQLAG
+693 PSLMRLAG
-701 KWNWYLPSAIEKRL
+701 KWNWYLPAFIERKL
-715 PKVRLE
+715 PKIRLE

>member
-1 VYLSNRTLGQL
+1 
-12 KGEKMKFL
+12 MKFL
-20 ADMAHKRRWLVLAIW
+20 ADMAHKRRWVVLAVW
-35 IFAIVGVGGA
+35 IFAIVAVGGA
-45 AKSAGTAFSSSF
+45 AKSAGSAFSSSF
-57 QLPDT
+57 KLPDT

-67 QEILSKEFPA
+67 QDILSKEFPT
-77 QRGDSSQIVFES
+77 QSGDISQIVFEA
-89 KEKLTTP
+89 KGKLTSV
-96 ENQAII
+96 ENQATI
-102 EKLMTA
+102 EKLMAEVGT
-108 VANSPIVESVD
+108 SPIVKSID
-119 SPFDPRFAALNP
+119 SPFDPRTAALN
-131 SQNIGFATVHFNSSA
+131 SDQSIGFATIHFNGSA
-146 QDLEKTEI
+146 QELPKEDI
-154 KQVVEVA
+154 KKVVEVA
-161 KSFESESLQINLSG
+161 QSYENAGLEINLSG

-184 EPSSSEMIAML
+184 EPSSSEMIAIL

-220 ALAIGSAFVGLA
+220 ALAIGSALVSIV
-232 SNFIN
+232 SNSMQI
-237 MADFAP
+237 ADFAP

-257 ALFIVTRFRRGI
+257 ALFIVTRFRRAI
-269 HEGKSVQESIRTA
+269 HEGKTVHESIRIA
-282 LTTSGR
+282 MTTSGR

-316 VAAAISVT
+316 VAASISVI

-354 LHSEE
+354 LHAEE
-359 EGGNRWKKWADK
+359 EGGKGWKKWADR

-384 LILLFI
+384 LVLLFI

-404 GNDAVGTTTRQAYDT
+404 GNDPVGTTTRQAYDT

-424 GPGFNGPITMLADV
+424 GAGFNGPITMLADV
-438 SKQTSEDAANKA
+438 SNQNSADATSRVVET
-450 IEIIKAQPEVAAVLP
+450 IKAQPDVAAVLP
-465 AIPTKNGRYQLI
+465 AIPTQDGKYQLI

-487 EETNNFIS
+487 EETSDFIS
-495 ELREEI
+495 ELRDEV
-501 IPEIQ
+501 IPVIEK
-506 SETGVSIQVGGI
+506 ETGVSIQVGGL

-526 DVLTSKLLNFILT
+526 DVLTSKLLNFILS

-549 ILFRSILIPIK
+549 VLFRSILIPIK
-560 AALMNLLSIC
+560 AAAMNLLSIC

-577 AGFQWGWFEPIFGT
+577 AGFQWGWFEPIFGS

-622 IHEEWIKSG
+622 IHEEWMKSG
-631 NSRDSVS
+631 DSKGSVS

-701 KWNWYLPSAIEKRL
+701 RWNWYLPNFVEKRL
-715 PKVRLE
+715 PKIRLE

>member
-1 VYLSNRTLGQL
+1 
-12 KGEKMKFL
+12 MKFL
-20 ADMAHKRRWLVLAIW
+20 ADLAHKRRWIVVAVWL
-35 IFAIVGVGGA
+35 FAMVGIGGA
-45 AKSAGTAFSSSF
+45 AQSAGTAFSSSF
-57 QLPDT
+57 ELPDT

-67 QEILSKEFPA
+67 QEILSQQFPA
-77 QRGDSSQIVFES
+77 QRGDSTQVVIESQGQ
-89 KEKLTTP
+89 LTSA
-96 ENQAII
+96 ENQATI
-102 EKLMTA
+102 ERMLAK
-108 VANSPIVESVD
+108 VASSPIVESID
-119 SPFDPRFAALNP
+119 SPFDPRFAAL
-131 SQNIGFATVHFNSSA
+131 SKDQRIGFATVHFNDSA
-146 QDLEKTEI
+146 QELPKEEI
-154 KQVVEVA
+154 NKVVDIA
-161 KSFESESLQINLSG
+161 KSFENSDLKINLSG
-175 AVIKLANAV
+175 AVIKLANSA
-184 EPSSSEMIAML
+184 PSVKTSEMVAVL

-205 GSLVATLVPIVVAVF
+205 GSLVATMVPIIVAVF
-220 ALAIGSAFVGLA
+220 ALAVGSAMVGLA
-232 SNFIN
+232 SNSIM

-257 ALFIVTRFRRGI
+257 ALFIVTRFRRAI
-269 HEGKSVQESIRTA
+269 HEGKTVHESIRIA

-303 LFTVGLSFLSGVG
+303 LFTIGLSFLSGVG

-324 VSMIA
+324 ISMIA

-343 NIDRLRIPFKK
+343 NIDRLKIPFKK

-359 EGGNRWKKWADK
+359 EGGKGWKKWADK

-384 LILLFI
+384 LVLLFI

-424 GPGFNGPITMLADV
+424 GPGFNGPITMLADFSNQNSV
-438 SKQTSEDAANKA
+438 EAAQIA
-450 IEIIKAQPEVAAVLP
+450 VEMIKSQPEVATVLP
-465 AIPTKNGRYQLI
+465 AIPTQDGKYQLI

-487 EETNNFIS
+487 EETSDFIT
-495 ELREEI
+495 ELREEV
-501 IPEIQ
+501 IPAIQ
-506 SETGVSIQVGGI
+506 RETGVTFQVGGI
-518 VAIFKDFG
+518 VAVFKDFG

-549 ILFRSILIPIK
+549 VLFRSILIPIK
-560 AALMNLLSIC
+560 AAAMNLLSIC

-612 MDYEVFLVSR
+612 MDYEVFLVER
-622 IHEEWIKSG
+622 IHEEWMKSKD
-631 NSRDSVS
+631 SKESVS

-659 MAFVF
+659 LAFVF

-715 PKVRLE
+715 PRIRLE

>member
-1 VYLSNRTLGQL
+1 
-12 KGEKMKFL
+12 
-20 ADMAHKRRWLVLAIW
+20 
-35 IFAIVGVGGA
+35 
-45 AKSAGTAFSSSF
+45 
-57 QLPDT
+57 LP
-62 ESSRV
+62 
-67 QEILSKEFPA
+67 KE
-77 QRGDSSQIVFES
+77 
-89 KEKLTTP
+89 
-96 ENQAII
+96 
-102 EKLMTA
+102 
-108 VANSPIVESVD
+108 
-119 SPFDPRFAALNP
+119 
-131 SQNIGFATVHFNSSA
+131 
-146 QDLEKTEI
+146 EI
-154 KQVVEVA
+154 KKVVEVA
-161 KSFESESLQINLSG
+161 KIFETSDLKINLSG

-184 EPSSSEMIAML
+184 EPSSSEMIAIL

-205 GSLVATLVPIVVAVF
+205 GSLVATMVPIITAVF
-220 ALAIGSAFVGLA
+220 ALAVGSALVGLA
-232 SNFIN
+232 SNSIM

-243 ILASLVGLGVGIDY
+243 ILASLIGLGVGIDY
-257 ALFIVTRFRRGI
+257 ALFIVTRFRRAI
-269 HEGKSVQESIRTA
+269 HEGKSVHESIRIA

-324 VSMIA
+324 ISMIA

-343 NIDRLRIPFKK
+343 NIDRLKIPFKK

-359 EGGNRWKKWADK
+359 EGGKGWKKWADK

-438 SKQTSEDAANKA
+438 SNQKSVDASQQA
-450 IEIIKAQPEVAAVLP
+450 IDMIKSQPEVAAVLP
-465 AIPTKNGRYQLI
+465 AIPTQNGKYQLI

-482 SSPQS
+482 NAPQS
-487 EETNNFIS
+487 EETSDFIT
-495 ELREEI
+495 ELREDV
-501 IPEIQ
+501 IPAIEK
-506 SETGVSIQVGGI
+506 ETGVTFQVGGI

-560 AALMNLLSIC
+560 AAAMNLLSIC

-622 IHEEWIKSG
+622 IHEEWMKSK
-631 NSRDSVS
+631 NSKESVS

-693 PSLMQLAG
+693 PSFMQLAG
-701 KWNWYLPSAIEKRL
+701 KWNWYLPNFLERKL

>member
-1 VYLSNRTLGQL
+1 
-12 KGEKMKFL
+12 MKFL
-20 ADMAHKRRWLVLAIW
+20 ADMAHKRRWLVLAVW
-35 IFAIVGVGGA
+35 LFAIVAVGGA
-45 AKSAGTAFSSSF
+45 AKSAGSAFSSSF

-77 QRGDSSQIVFES
+77 QGGDSSQIVIEAQG
-89 KEKLTTP
+89 KLTSV
-96 ENQAII
+96 ENQAIV
-102 EKLMTA
+102 EKLMA
-108 VANSPIVESVD
+108 DVATSPIVKSVD
-119 SPFDPRFAALNP
+119 SPFDPRMAALN
-131 SQNIGFATVHFNSSA
+131 SDQSIGFATIHFNGSA
-146 QDLEKTEI
+146 QDLPKEEI
-154 KQVVEVA
+154 KKVVEIA
-161 KSFESESLQINLSG
+161 QSYENGGLEINLSG

-184 EPSSSEMIAML
+184 EPSSSEMIAIL

-220 ALAIGSAFVGLA
+220 ALAVGSALVA
-232 SNFIN
+232 IVSNSVQI
-237 MADFAP
+237 ADFAP

-257 ALFIVTRFRRGI
+257 ALFIVTRFRRAI
-269 HEGKSVQESIRTA
+269 HEGKSVHESIRIA
-282 LTTSGR
+282 MTTSGR

-316 VAAAISVT
+316 VASSISVII
-324 VSMIA
+324 SMIA

-354 LHSEE
+354 LHTEE
-359 EGGNRWKKWADK
+359 EGGKGWKKWADR

-404 GNDAVGTTTRQAYDT
+404 GNDPVGTTTRQAYDT

-438 SKQTSEDAANKA
+438 SNQKSADATSQVVD
-450 IEIIKAQPEVAAVLP
+450 IIKSQPDVAAVLP
-465 AIPTKNGRYQLI
+465 AIPTQDGKYQLI

-487 EETNNFIS
+487 EETSDFIS
-495 ELREEI
+495 ELREDV
-501 IPEIQ
+501 IPQIQ
-506 SETGVSIQVGGI
+506 RETGVSIQVGGL

-526 DVLTSKLLNFILT
+526 DVLTSKLLKFILS

-560 AALMNLLSIC
+560 AAAMNLLSIC

-622 IHEEWIKSG
+622 IHEEWMKSR
-631 NSRDSVS
+631 NSKESVS

-701 KWNWYLPSAIEKRL
+701 RWNWYLPNFIERKL
-715 PKVRLE
+715 PRVRLE

>member
-1 VYLSNRTLGQL
+1 
-12 KGEKMKFL
+12 MKFL
-20 ADMAHKRRWLVLAIW
+20 ADFAHKRRWVVLAIW

-57 QLPDT
+57 ELPDT

-67 QEILSKEFPA
+67 QQILSEQFPA
-77 QRGDSSQIVFES
+77 QGGDSSQIVFET
-89 KEKLTTP
+89 KGKLTSP
-96 ENQAII
+96 ENQAIVA
-102 EKLMTA
+102 KLMA
-108 VANSPIVESVD
+108 EVATSPIVLSVD
-119 SPFDPRFAALNP
+119 SPFEPRFAALNP
-131 SQNIGFATVHFNSSA
+131 NQNIGFATIHFNGSA
-146 QDLEKTEI
+146 QELPKEEI
-154 KQVVEVA
+154 KKVVEIA
-161 KSFESESLQINLSG
+161 KSYESPNLDVNLSG

-184 EPSSSEMIAML
+184 EPSSSEMIAIL

-205 GSLVATLVPIVVAVF
+205 GSLVATLVPIIVAVF
-220 ALAIGSAFVGLA
+220 ALAVGSALVGLS
-232 SNFIN
+232 SNWIG

-257 ALFIVTRFRRGI
+257 ALFIVTRYRRAI
-269 HEGKSVQESIRTA
+269 HEGKSVQESIRIA

-303 LFTVGLSFLSGVG
+303 LFTVGLTFLSGVG

-359 EGGNRWKKWADK
+359 EGGKGWKKWADR
-371 IQAHP
+371 IQANP
-376 VRWAVSST
+376 VRWAISST
-384 LILLFI
+384 VILLFI
-390 CVPVTQ
+390 CLPVTQ

-438 SKQTSEDAANKA
+438 SNQNSVDATAKA
-450 IEIIKAQPEVAAVLP
+450 VEMIKAQPDVAEILP
-465 AIPTKNGRYQLI
+465 AIPTQDGKYQLI

-487 EETNNFIS
+487 EETSQFIS
-495 ELREEI
+495 ELREEV

-506 SETGVSIQVGGI
+506 KETGVNIQVGGI
-518 VAIFKDFG
+518 VAIFEDFG
-526 DVLTSKLLNFILT
+526 DVLTSKLLNFIFT
-539 VVILSMLLLM
+539 VVVLSMLLLM

-560 AALMNLLSIC
+560 AAAMNLFSIC

-622 IHEEWIKSG
+622 IHEEWMKTK
-631 NSRDSVS
+631 NSKESVS

-701 KWNWYLPSAIEKRL
+701 KWNWYLPSSLERRL
-715 PKVRLE
+715 LKIRLE

>member
-1 VYLSNRTLGQL
+1 
-12 KGEKMKFL
+12 MKFL
-20 ADMAHKRRWLVLAIW
+20 ADVAHKRRWLVLAIW

-57 QLPDT
+57 ELPDT

-77 QRGDSSQIVFES
+77 QGGDSSQIVIETNG
-89 KEKLTTP
+89 KLTSP
-96 ENQAII
+96 ENQATV
-102 EKLMTA
+102 EKLMA
-108 VANSPIVESVD
+108 EVATSPIVKSID
-119 SPFDPRFAALNP
+119 SPFDPNFAAINP
-131 SQNIGFATVHFNSSA
+131 DQSIGFATIHFNA
-146 QDLEKTEI
+146 PARDLNKEEI
-154 KQVVEVA
+154 KKVVEVS
-161 KSFESESLQINLSG
+161 KSYETSGLKINLSG

-184 EPSSSEMIAML
+184 EPSSSEMIAIL

-205 GSLVATLVPIVVAVF
+205 GSLVATLVPIIVAVF
-220 ALAIGSAFVGLA
+220 ALAVGSALVGLS
-232 SNFIN
+232 SNWVS

-257 ALFIVTRFRRGI
+257 ALFIVTRFRRAI
-269 HEGKSVQESIRTA
+269 HEGKSVQESIRIA

-288 SVLFAGIIVCISMLG
+288 SVFFAGIIVCISMLG

-316 VAAAISVT
+316 VAASISVI

-343 NIDRLRIPFKK
+343 NIDRLKIPFKK

-359 EGGNRWKKWADK
+359 EGGNGWKKWADK

-424 GPGFNGPITMLADV
+424 GPGFNGPITLLADL
-438 SKQTSEDAANKA
+438 SNQNSSDSTSKA
-450 IEIIKAQPEVAAVLP
+450 IETIQAQPDVAAVLP
-465 AIPTKNGRYQLI
+465 AIPTQDGKYQLI

-487 EETNNFIS
+487 EETSQFIS
-495 ELREEI
+495 ELREEV

-506 SETGVSIQVGGI
+506 RETGISIQVGGI

-526 DVLTSKLLNFILT
+526 DVLTSKLLNFILS

-560 AALMNLLSIC
+560 AAAMNLLSIC
-570 AAFGVVV
+570 AAFGVIV

-622 IHEEWIKSG
+622 IHEEWIKSK
-631 NSRDSVS
+631 NSKDSVS

-701 KWNWYLPSAIEKRL
+701 KWNWYLPNFIEKRL
-715 PKVRLE
+715 PKIRLE

>member
-1 VYLSNRTLGQL
+1 
-12 KGEKMKFL
+12 MKFL
-20 ADMAHKRRWLVLAIW
+20 ADIAHKRRWVVLAIW

-45 AKSAGTAFSSSF
+45 AQSAGSAFSSSF
-57 QLPDT
+57 ELPDT
-62 ESSRV
+62 ESARV
-67 QEILSKEFPA
+67 QQILTEQFPA
-77 QRGDSSQIVFES
+77 KGGDVSQIVFETTG
-89 KEKLTTP
+89 KLTSP
-96 ENQAII
+96 ENQATV
-102 EKLMTA
+102 EKLMA
-108 VANSPIVESVD
+108 EVATSPIVLSVD
-119 SPFDPRFAALNP
+119 SPFDPRFAAINP
-131 SQNIGFATVHFNSSA
+131 NQSIGFATIYFKGSA
-146 QDLEKTEI
+146 QELPKEEI
-154 KQVVEVA
+154 TKVIEIA
-161 KSFESESLQINLSG
+161 KSYESPELEINLAG
-175 AVIKLANAV
+175 AVIKLANAG
-184 EPSSSEMIAML
+184 PSVKTSELIAVI
-195 AAFLVLLYTF
+195 AAFFVLLYTF
-205 GSLVATLVPIVVAVF
+205 GSLVATLVPIIVAVF
-220 ALAIGSAFVGLA
+220 ALAIGSALVA
-232 SNFIN
+232 ISSNWIAI
-237 MADFAP
+237 ADFAP

-257 ALFIVTRFRRGI
+257 ALFIVTRYRRAI
-269 HEGKSVQESIRTA
+269 HEGKSVQESIRIA

-324 VSMIA
+324 VSMVA

-343 NIDRLRIPFKK
+343 NIDRLKIPFKK
-354 LHSEE
+354 LHTEE
-359 EGGNRWKKWADK
+359 EGGKGWRKWADR
-371 IQAHP
+371 IQANP

-438 SKQTSEDAANKA
+438 SNQNSVEATTKA
-450 IEIIKAQPEVAAVLP
+450 VEMIKAEPEVATVLP
-465 AIPTKNGRYQLI
+465 AIPTQDGKYQLI

-487 EETNNFIS
+487 EETNQFIS
-495 ELREEI
+495 ELREEV

-506 SETGVSIQVGGI
+506 KETGINLQVGGI
-518 VAIFKDFG
+518 VATFKDFG

-560 AALMNLLSIC
+560 AAAMNLLSIC

-622 IHEEWIKSG
+622 IHEEWMKTK
-631 NSRDSVS
+631 NSKESVS

-701 KWNWYLPSAIEKRL
+701 KWNWYLPSALERRL
-715 PKVRLE
+715 PRIRLE

>member
-1 VYLSNRTLGQL
+1 
-12 KGEKMKFL
+12 MKFL
-20 ADMAHKRRWLVLAIW
+20 ADIAHKRRWVVLAIW

-45 AKSAGTAFSSSF
+45 AQSAGSAFSSSF
-57 QLPDT
+57 ELPDT

-67 QEILSKEFPA
+67 QQILTEQFPA
-77 QRGDSSQIVFES
+77 KGGDMSQIVFEANG
-89 KEKLTTP
+89 KLTSS
-96 ENQAII
+96 ENQAIV
-102 EKLMTA
+102 EKLMA
-108 VANSPIVESVD
+108 EVATSPIVLSVD
-119 SPFDPRFAALNP
+119 SPFDPRLAALNP
-131 SQNIGFATVHFNSSA
+131 DQSIGFATVYFKGSA
-146 QDLEKTEI
+146 QELPKEEITKVIEIAKSYESPDLE
-154 KQVVEVA
+154 
-161 KSFESESLQINLSG
+161 INLAG
-175 AVIKLANAV
+175 AVIKLANAG
-184 EPSSSEMIAML
+184 PSVKTSELIAVI
-195 AAFLVLLYTF
+195 AAFFVLLYTF
-205 GSLVATLVPIVVAVF
+205 GSLVATLVPIILAVF
-220 ALAIGSAFVGLA
+220 ALAIGSALVA
-232 SNFIN
+232 ISSNWIAI
-237 MADFAP
+237 ADFAP

-257 ALFIVTRFRRGI
+257 ALFIVTRYRRAI
-269 HEGKSVQESIRTA
+269 HEGKSVQESIRIA

-303 LFTVGLSFLSGVG
+303 LFTVGLEFLSGVG

-343 NIDRLRIPFKK
+343 NIDRLKIPFKK
-354 LHSEE
+354 LHTEE
-359 EGGNRWKKWADK
+359 EGGKGWKKWADR
-371 IQAHP
+371 IQANP

-424 GPGFNGPITMLADV
+424 GPGFNGPITILADV
-438 SKQTSEDAANKA
+438 SNQKSAEASAKA
-450 IEIIKAQPEVAAVLP
+450 IEMIKAEPEVAKILP
-465 AIPTKNGRYQLI
+465 AIPTQDGKYQLI
-477 TVYPK
+477 TVYPQN
-482 SSPQS
+482 SPQS
-487 EETNNFIS
+487 EETSQFIS
-495 ELREEI
+495 ELRKEV

-506 SETGVSIQVGGI
+506 KETGIILQVGGI
-518 VAIFKDFG
+518 VATFKDFG

-560 AALMNLLSIC
+560 AAAMNLLSIC

-622 IHEEWIKSG
+622 IHEEWIKSKD
-631 NSRDSVS
+631 SRESVS

-701 KWNWYLPSAIEKRL
+701 KWNWYLPSSLERRL
-715 PKVRLE
+715 PRIRLE

>member
-1 VYLSNRTLGQL
+1 
-12 KGEKMKFL
+12 MKFL
-20 ADMAHKRRWLVLAIW
+20 ADMAHKRRWLVLAVW
-35 IFAIVGVGGA
+35 VFAIVSVGGA
-45 AKSAGTAFSSSF
+45 AKSAGSAFSSSF
-57 QLPDT
+57 DLPDT
-62 ESSRV
+62 ESARV
-67 QEILSKEFPA
+67 QEILAKEFPS
-77 QRGDSSQIVFES
+77 QRGDSSQIVIES
-89 KEKLTTP
+89 TGKLTSP
-96 ENQAII
+96 ENQATI
-102 EKLMTA
+102 ERLIA
-108 VANSPIVESVD
+108 EVAKSPIVESID
-119 SPFDPRFAALNP
+119 SPFDPRSAALNAD
-131 SQNIGFATVHFNSSA
+131 QNIGFATVHFNDRA
-146 QDLEKTEI
+146 QELPKEEI
-154 KQVVEVA
+154 KNVVEIA
-161 KSFESESLQINLSG
+161 QSFENESLEINLSG

-184 EPSSSEMIAML
+184 EPSSSEMIAIL

-220 ALAIGSAFVGLA
+220 ALAVGSALVSIV
-232 SNFIN
+232 SNSMQI
-237 MADFAP
+237 ADFAP

-257 ALFIVTRFRRGI
+257 ALFIVTRFRRSI
-269 HEGKSVQESIRTA
+269 HEGKTVHESIRIA
-282 LTTSGR
+282 MTTSGR

-316 VAAAISVT
+316 VAASISVI

-354 LHSEE
+354 LHQDE
-359 EGGNRWKKWADK
+359 EGGKGWKKWADK

-376 VRWAVSST
+376 IRWAVSST

-404 GNDAVGTTTRQAYDT
+404 GNDALGTTTRQAYDT

-438 SKQTSEDAANKA
+438 SKQKSADSAARA
-450 IEIIKAQPEVAAVLP
+450 VEIIKAQSDVATVLP
-465 AIPTKNGRYQLI
+465 AIPTQDGKYQLI
-477 TVYPK
+477 TVYPN

-487 EETNNFIS
+487 EETSDFIS
-495 ELREEI
+495 ELREEV
-501 IPEIQ
+501 IPEIEK
-506 SETGVSIQVGGI
+506 ETGVSIQVGGL
-518 VAIFKDFG
+518 VATFKDFG
-526 DVLTSKLLNFILT
+526 DVLTSKLLKFILS

-560 AALMNLLSIC
+560 AAAMNLLSIC

-591 SAGPIESFL
+591 TAGPIESFL

-622 IHEEWIKSG
+622 IHEEWIKTG
-631 NSRDSVS
+631 NSKESVS

-701 KWNWYLPSAIEKRL
+701 RWNWYLPNFIERKL

>member
-1 VYLSNRTLGQL
+1 
-12 KGEKMKFL
+12 MKFL
-20 ADMAHKRRWLVLAIW
+20 AEMAHKRRWLVVAVWL
-35 IFAIVGVGGA
+35 FAIVSVGGA
-45 AKSAGTAFSSSF
+45 AKSAGSAFSSSF
-57 QLPDT
+57 DLPDT

-67 QEILSKEFPA
+67 QEILAKEFPA
-77 QRGDSSQIVFES
+77 QRGDSSQIVIETTG
-89 KEKLTTP
+89 KLTSP
-96 ENQAII
+96 DNQATI
-102 EKLMTA
+102 ERLLA
-108 VANSPIVESVD
+108 EVAKSPIVESID
-119 SPFDPRFAALNP
+119 SPFDPRSAALNAEE
-131 SQNIGFATVHFNSSA
+131 NIGFATVHFNDRA
-146 QDLEKTEI
+146 QELPKEEI
-154 KQVVEVA
+154 KNVVEVA
-161 KSFESESLQINLSG
+161 QSFESASLEVNLSG

-184 EPSSSEMIAML
+184 EPSSSEAIAIL

-220 ALAIGSAFVGLA
+220 ALAVGSALVSIT
-232 SNFIN
+232 SNAMPI
-237 MADFAP
+237 ADFAP

-257 ALFIVTRFRRGI
+257 ALFIVTRFRRAI
-269 HEGKSVQESIRTA
+269 HEGKTVHESIRIA
-282 LTTSGR
+282 MTTSGR

-303 LFTVGLSFLSGVG
+303 LFTVGLSFLNGVG
-316 VAAAISVT
+316 VAASISVI

-329 SLTLLPALLSIIGK
+329 SLTLLPAFLSIIGK

-354 LHSEE
+354 LHQEE
-359 EGGNRWKKWADK
+359 EGGKGWKKWADK

-404 GNDAVGTTTRQAYDT
+404 GNDPVGSTTRQAYDT

-438 SKQTSEDAANKA
+438 SNQKSADSALRAV
-450 IEIIKAQPEVAAVLP
+450 EIIKSQSDVAAVLP
-465 AIPTKNGRYQLI
+465 AIPTQDGKYQLI

-487 EETNNFIS
+487 EKTSDFIS
-495 ELREEI
+495 ELREEV
-501 IPEIQ
+501 IPAIER
-506 SETGVSIQVGGI
+506 ETGVSIQVGGL

-526 DVLTSKLLNFILT
+526 DVLTSKLLPFILS

-560 AALMNLLSIC
+560 AAGMNLLSIC

-631 NSRDSVS
+631 NSKESVS

-701 KWNWYLPSAIEKRL
+701 RWNWYLPNFIERKL

>member
-1 VYLSNRTLGQL
+1 
-12 KGEKMKFL
+12 MKFL
-20 ADMAHKRRWLVLAIW
+20 AEMAHKRRWLVVAVWL
-35 IFAIVGVGGA
+35 FAIVSVGGA
-45 AKSAGTAFSSSF
+45 AKSAGSAFSSSF
-57 QLPDT
+57 DLPDT

-67 QEILSKEFPA
+67 QEILAKEFPA
-77 QRGDSSQIVFES
+77 QRGDSSQIVIETTG
-89 KEKLTTP
+89 KLTSP
-96 ENQAII
+96 DNQATI
-102 EKLMTA
+102 ERLLA
-108 VANSPIVESVD
+108 EVAKSPIVESID
-119 SPFDPRFAALNP
+119 SPFDPRSAALNAEE
-131 SQNIGFATVHFNSSA
+131 NIGFATVHFNDRA
-146 QDLEKTEI
+146 QELPKEEI
-154 KQVVEVA
+154 KNVVEVA
-161 KSFESESLQINLSG
+161 QSFESASLEVNLSG

-184 EPSSSEMIAML
+184 EPSSSEAIAIL

-220 ALAIGSAFVGLA
+220 ALAVGSALVSIT
-232 SNFIN
+232 SNAMPI
-237 MADFAP
+237 ADFAP

-257 ALFIVTRFRRGI
+257 ALFIVTRFRRAI
-269 HEGKSVQESIRTA
+269 HEGKTVHESIRIA
-282 LTTSGR
+282 MTTSGR

-303 LFTVGLSFLSGVG
+303 LFTVGLSFLNGVG
-316 VAAAISVT
+316 VAASISVI

-329 SLTLLPALLSIIGK
+329 SLTLLPAFLSIIGK

-354 LHSEE
+354 LHQEE
-359 EGGNRWKKWADK
+359 EGGKGWKKWADK

-404 GNDAVGTTTRQAYDT
+404 GNDPVGSTTRQAYDT

-438 SKQTSEDAANKA
+438 SNQKSADSALRAV
-450 IEIIKAQPEVAAVLP
+450 EIIKSQSDVAAVLP
-465 AIPTKNGRYQLI
+465 AIPTQDGKYQLI

-487 EETNNFIS
+487 EKTSDFIS
-495 ELREEI
+495 ELREEV
-501 IPEIQ
+501 IPAIER
-506 SETGVSIQVGGI
+506 ETGVSIQVGGL

-526 DVLTSKLLNFILT
+526 DVLTSKLLPFILS
-539 VVILSMLLLM
+539 VVVLSMLLLM

-560 AALMNLLSIC
+560 AAGMNLLSIC

-631 NSRDSVS
+631 NSKESVS

-701 KWNWYLPSAIEKRL
+701 RWNWYLPNFIERKL

>member
-1 VYLSNRTLGQL
+1 
-12 KGEKMKFL
+12 MKFL
-20 ADMAHKRRWLVLAIW
+20 ADVAHKRRWVVLIIW
-35 IFAIVGVGGA
+35 LMAIVGVGGA

-67 QEILSKEFPA
+67 QEILAKEFPA
-77 QRGDSSQIVFES
+77 QRGDSTQIVIES
-89 KEKLTTP
+89 TGNLTSP
-96 ENQAII
+96 ENQATI
-102 EKLMTA
+102 ERLM
-108 VANSPIVESVD
+108 VEVGKSPIVESID
-119 SPFDPRFAALNP
+119 SPYDSRFAALSP
-131 SQNIGFATVHFNSSA
+131 DQSIGFATVHFNDTA
-146 QDLEKTEI
+146 QELPKEEI
-154 KQVVEVA
+154 KNVVEIA
-161 KSFESESLQINLSG
+161 KTFETDDLKINLSG

-184 EPSSSEMIAML
+184 EPSSSEMIAIL

-205 GSLVATLVPIVVAVF
+205 GSLVATMVPIIVAVF
-220 ALAIGSAFVGLA
+220 ALAVGSALVGLA
-232 SNFIN
+232 SNSIT

-257 ALFIVTRFRRGI
+257 ALFIVTRFRRAI
-269 HEGKSVQESIRTA
+269 HEGKSVHESIRIA

-324 VSMIA
+324 ISMIA

-343 NIDRLRIPFKK
+343 NIDRLKIPFKK

-359 EGGNRWKKWADK
+359 EGGKGWKKWADK

-438 SKQTSEDAANKA
+438 SNQNSAEAAQIA
-450 IEIIKAQPEVAAVLP
+450 VEMIKSQPEVAAVLP
-465 AIPTKNGRYQLI
+465 AIPTQDGKYQLI

-487 EETNNFIS
+487 EETSDFIA
-495 ELREEI
+495 ELREDV
-501 IPEIQ
+501 IPAIQ
-506 SETGVSIQVGGI
+506 KETGVTFQVGGI

-549 ILFRSILIPIK
+549 VLFRSILIPIK
-560 AALMNLLSIC
+560 AAAMNLLSIC

-612 MDYEVFLVSR
+612 MDYEVFLVAR
-622 IHEEWIKSG
+622 IHEEWMKSKD
-631 NSRDSVS
+631 SKESVS

-715 PKVRLE
+715 PRIRLE
-721 E
+721 D

>member
-1 VYLSNRTLGQL
+1 
-12 KGEKMKFL
+12 MKFL
-20 ADMAHKRRWLVLAIW
+20 ADVAHKRRWVVLIIW
-35 IFAIVGVGGA
+35 LMAIVGVGGA

-67 QEILSKEFPA
+67 QEILAKEFPA
-77 QRGDSSQIVFES
+77 QRGDSTQIVIES
-89 KEKLTTP
+89 TGNLTSP
-96 ENQAII
+96 ENQATI
-102 EKLMTA
+102 ERLM
-108 VANSPIVESVD
+108 VEVGKSPIVESID
-119 SPFDPRFAALNP
+119 SPYDSRFAALSP
-131 SQNIGFATVHFNSSA
+131 DQSIGFATVHFNDTA
-146 QDLEKTEI
+146 QELPKEEI
-154 KQVVEVA
+154 KKVVEVA
-161 KSFESESLQINLSG
+161 KTFESADLKINLSG

-184 EPSSSEMIAML
+184 EPSSSEMIAII

-205 GSLVATLVPIVVAVF
+205 GSLVATMVPIIVAVF
-220 ALAIGSAFVGLA
+220 ALAVGSALVGLA
-232 SNFIN
+232 SNSIA

-257 ALFIVTRFRRGI
+257 ALFIVTRFRRAI
-269 HEGKSVQESIRTA
+269 HEGKSVHESIRIA

-324 VSMIA
+324 ISMIA

-343 NIDRLRIPFKK
+343 NIDRLKIPFKK

-359 EGGNRWKKWADK
+359 EGGKGWKKWADK

-438 SKQTSEDAANKA
+438 SNQNSAEAAQIA
-450 IEIIKAQPEVAAVLP
+450 VEMIKSQPEVAAVLP
-465 AIPTKNGRYQLI
+465 AIPTQDGKYQLI

-487 EETNNFIS
+487 EETSDFIA
-495 ELREEI
+495 ELREDV
-501 IPEIQ
+501 IPAIQ
-506 SETGVSIQVGGI
+506 KETGVTFQVGGI

-526 DVLTSKLLNFILT
+526 DVLTSKLLNFILA

-549 ILFRSILIPIK
+549 VLFRSILIPIK
-560 AALMNLLSIC
+560 AAAMNLLSIC

-612 MDYEVFLVSR
+612 MDYEVFLVAR
-622 IHEEWIKSG
+622 IHEEWMKSKD
-631 NSRDSVS
+631 SKESVS

-715 PKVRLE
+715 PRIRLE